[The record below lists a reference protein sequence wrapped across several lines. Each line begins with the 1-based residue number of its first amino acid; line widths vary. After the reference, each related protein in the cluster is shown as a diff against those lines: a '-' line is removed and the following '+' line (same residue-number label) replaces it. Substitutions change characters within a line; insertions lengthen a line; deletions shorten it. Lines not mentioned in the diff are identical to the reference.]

1 MSDMNMG
8 STVTTLPQDMITPTT
23 NSITGGIMIGSSNYT
38 SYTNSTA
45 TSTLTITT
53 SAQELLDRRE
63 MNLIVVDHK
72 VSEMEMMKLKEIRPD
87 YADIIKDNIAKKATI
102 EVINKMT
109 FTKKKLLDDDTH
121 HFYGRVYVFTKEELI
136 QLIEEA
142 RYA

>member
-8 STVTTLPQDMITPTT
+8 NTITTPAQDLITITSTGVTTGIT
-23 NSITGGIMIGSSNYT
+23 MGSSYT
-38 SYTNSTA
+38 
-45 TSTLTITT
+45 TSGPTISITT
-53 SAQELLDRRE
+53 SAQELLDRRD

-72 VSEMEMMKLKEIRPD
+72 VSEMEMMKLKEVQPD
-87 YADIIKDNIAKKATI
+87 YADHIKENIAKKATR

-121 HFYGRVYVFTKEELI
+121 HFYGRVYVFSKEELI

>member
-8 STVTTLPQDMITPTT
+8 NTVTPPQDMIATT
-23 NSITGGIMIGSSNYT
+23 VSSGVLTMGST
-38 SYTNSTA
+38 SYTSSISSVSASTI
-45 TSTLTITT
+45 TITT
-53 SAQELLDRRE
+53 SAQELLDRRD

-72 VSEMEMMKLKEIRPD
+72 VSEMEMMKLKEVQPD
-87 YADIIKDNIAKKATI
+87 YADHIKLNIAKKATT

-109 FTKKKLLDDDTH
+109 FTKKKRIDDDTH

-142 RYA
+142 RNA

>member
-8 STVTTLPQDMITPTT
+8 NTVTPPQDMIATT
-23 NSITGGIMIGSSNYT
+23 VSSGALTMGTT
-38 SYTNSTA
+38 SYTSNI
-45 TSTLTITT
+45 TSTVSGSTITITT
-53 SAQELLDRRE
+53 SAQELLDRRD

-72 VSEMEMMKLKEIRPD
+72 VSEMEMMKLKEVQPD
-87 YADIIKDNIAKKATI
+87 YADHIKLNIAKKATT

-109 FTKKKLLDDDTH
+109 FTKKKRIDDDTH

-142 RYA
+142 RNA

>member
-8 STVTTLPQDMITPTT
+8 NTVTTPAQDCITITSTGITT
-23 NSITGGIMIGSSNYT
+23 GITMGSSYIT
-38 SYTNSTA
+38 SGPTIS
-45 TSTLTITT
+45 ITT
-53 SAQELLDRRE
+53 SAQELLDRRD

-72 VSEMEMMKLKEIRPD
+72 VSEMEMMKLKEVQPD
-87 YADIIKDNIAKKATI
+87 YADHIKENIAKKATR

>member
-8 STVTTLPQDMITPTT
+8 NTVTPPQDMIATT
-23 NSITGGIMIGSSNYT
+23 VSSGALTMGTT
-38 SYTNSTA
+38 SYTSSVTIA
-45 TSTLTITT
+45 ASAMPFKLTSH
-53 SAQELLDRRE
+53 ELLDRRD

-72 VSEMEMMKLKEIRPD
+72 VSEMEMMKLQEVQPD
-87 YADIIKDNIAKKATI
+87 YADHIKLNIAKKATT

-109 FTKKKLLDDDTH
+109 FTKKKRIDDDTH

>member
-8 STVTTLPQDMITPTT
+8 NTITTPASDCITITSTGVTTGIT
-23 NSITGGIMIGSSNYT
+23 MGSSYSNVT
-38 SYTNSTA
+38 MAGPTIS
-45 TSTLTITT
+45 ITT
-53 SAQELLDRRE
+53 SAQELLDRRD

-72 VSEMEMMKLKEIRPD
+72 VSEMEMMKLKEVQPD
-87 YADIIKDNIAKKATI
+87 YADHIKENIAKKATR

>member
-1 MSDMNMG
+1 MSDINMG
-8 STVTTLPQDMITPTT
+8 NTITTPASDCITITSTGVTSGIT
-23 NSITGGIMIGSSNYT
+23 MGSSY
-38 SYTNSTA
+38 STMA
-45 TSTLTITT
+45 GPTIGITTT
-53 SAQELLDRRE
+53 SAQELLDRRD

-72 VSEMEMMKLKEIRPD
+72 VSEMEMMKLKEVQPD
-87 YADIIKDNIAKKATI
+87 YADHIKENITKKATR

>member
-1 MSDMNMG
+1 MSDINMG
-8 STVTTLPQDMITPTT
+8 NTITTPASDCITITSTGVATGIT
-23 NSITGGIMIGSSNYT
+23 MGSSY
-38 SYTNSTA
+38 STTMA
-45 TSTLTITT
+45 GPTISITT
-53 SAQELLDRRE
+53 SALELLDRRE

-72 VSEMEMMKLKEIRPD
+72 VSEMEMMKLKEVQPD
-87 YADIIKDNIAKKATI
+87 YADHIKENIAKKATR

-121 HFYGRVYVFTKEELI
+121 HFYGRVYVFSKDELI

>member
-1 MSDMNMG
+1 MSDINMG
-8 STVTTLPQDMITPTT
+8 DIVSTITTPAQDMITITASGVTSGITMGSTYTT
-23 NSITGGIMIGSSNYT
+23 
-38 SYTNSTA
+38 STA
-45 TSTLTITT
+45 GPTISIRNTT
-53 SAQELLDRRE
+53 EEILDRRD

-72 VSEMEMMKLKEIRPD
+72 VSEMEMMKLKEVQPD
-87 YADIIKDNIAKKATI
+87 YADHIKENIAKKATR

>member
-8 STVTTLPQDMITPTT
+8 STVTTLPQDMIT
-23 NSITGGIMIGSSNYT
+23 ITSSGSSYT
-38 SYTNSTA
+38 
-45 TSTLTITT
+45 TSTMSGSILTITT
-53 SAQELLDRRE
+53 AAQELLDRRE

-109 FTKKKLLDDDTH
+109 FTKKKLIDDDTH

>member
-1 MSDMNMG
+1 MSDINMG
-8 STVTTLPQDMITPTT
+8 NTRTTPASDCITITSTGVTSGIT
-23 NSITGGIMIGSSNYT
+23 MGSSY
-38 SYTNSTA
+38 STTMA
-45 TSTLTITT
+45 GPTISITT
-53 SAQELLDRRE
+53 SALELLDRRE

-72 VSEMEMMKLKEIRPD
+72 VSEMEMMKLKEVQPD
-87 YADIIKDNIAKKATI
+87 YADHIKENITKKATR

>member
-8 STVTTLPQDMITPTT
+8 STVTTLPQDMIT
-23 NSITGGIMIGSSNYT
+23 ITSSGT
-38 SYTNSTA
+38 SYTTMSG
-45 TSTLTITT
+45 STLTITT
-53 SAQELLDRRE
+53 AAQELLDRRE

-72 VSEMEMMKLKEIRPD
+72 VSEMEMMKLKEVQPD
-87 YADIIKDNIAKKATI
+87 YADHIKENIAKKATR

>member
-8 STVTTLPQDMITPTT
+8 NTITTPASDCIT
-23 NSITGGIMIGSSNYT
+23 ITSSGITSGITMGSSY
-38 SYTNSTA
+38 STA
-45 TSTLTITT
+45 TMAGPTISITT
-53 SAQELLDRRE
+53 SALELLDRRD

-72 VSEMEMMKLKEIRPD
+72 VSEMEMMKLKEVQPD
-87 YADIIKDNIAKKATI
+87 YADHIKENIAKKATR

>member
-8 STVTTLPQDMITPTT
+8 NTITTPAQDMITITASGVTSGITMGSTYITSGPTI
-23 NSITGGIMIGSSNYT
+23 S
-38 SYTNSTA
+38 
-45 TSTLTITT
+45 ITT

-72 VSEMEMMKLKEIRPD
+72 VSEMEMMKLKEVQPD
-87 YADIIKDNIAKKATI
+87 YADHIKENIAKKATR

>member
-8 STVTTLPQDMITPTT
+8 DNIS
-23 NSITGGIMIGSSNYT
+23 
-38 SYTNSTA
+38 
-45 TSTLTITT
+45 TITT
-53 SAQELLDRRE
+53 PAQDCITITSTGITSGITMGSTYATSGPTISIRNTTEELLDRRD

-72 VSEMEMMKLKEIRPD
+72 VSEMEMMKLKEVQPD
-87 YADIIKDNIAKKATI
+87 YADLIKENISKKATR

>member
-8 STVTTLPQDMITPTT
+8 NTGTPPQDMIATT
-23 NSITGGIMIGSSNYT
+23 VSSGVLTMGST
-38 SYTNSTA
+38 SYTSGISSVS
-45 TSTLTITT
+45 TSTITITT
-53 SAQELLDRRE
+53 SAQELLDRRD

-72 VSEMEMMKLKEIRPD
+72 VSEMEMMKLKEVQPD
-87 YADIIKDNIAKKATI
+87 YADHIKLNIAKKATT

-109 FTKKKLLDDDTH
+109 FTKKKRIDDDTH

>member
-8 STVTTLPQDMITPTT
+8 STVTPPQDITTIT
-23 NSITGGIMIGSSNYT
+23 ASGVTGGITMGSTSYT

-63 MNLIVVDHK
+63 MNLIVVDHR

-87 YADIIKDNIAKKATI
+87 YADIIKDNIAKKATV

-109 FTKKKLLDDDTH
+109 FTKKKLIDDDTH

>member
-1 MSDMNMG
+1 MSDINMG
-8 STVTTLPQDMITPTT
+8 NTITTTPAQDCITITSTGVTSGIT
-23 NSITGGIMIGSSNYT
+23 MGSSY
-38 SYTNSTA
+38 STMA
-45 TSTLTITT
+45 GPTISITT
-53 SAQELLDRRE
+53 SAQELLDRRD

-72 VSEMEMMKLKEIRPD
+72 VSEMEMMKLKEVQPD
-87 YADIIKDNIAKKATI
+87 YADHIKENIAKKATR

>member
-1 MSDMNMG
+1 MSDINMG
-8 STVTTLPQDMITPTT
+8 NTITTPASDCITITSTGV
-23 NSITGGIMIGSSNYT
+23 SSGIAIGSSY
-38 SYTNSTA
+38 STI
-45 TSTLTITT
+45 TGPTISITT
-53 SAQELLDRRE
+53 SAQELLDRRD

-72 VSEMEMMKLKEIRPD
+72 VSEMEMMKLKEVQPD
-87 YADIIKDNIAKKATI
+87 YADHIKENIAKKATR

-121 HFYGRVYVFTKEELI
+121 HFYGRVYVFSKEELI

>member
-1 MSDMNMG
+1 MSDINMG
-8 STVTTLPQDMITPTT
+8 NTVTTPAQDCIT
-23 NSITGGIMIGSSNYT
+23 ITSTGITSGITMGSSY
-38 SYTNSTA
+38 STMA
-45 TSTLTITT
+45 GPTISITT

-72 VSEMEMMKLKEIRPD
+72 VSEMEMMKLKEVQPD
-87 YADIIKDNIAKKATI
+87 YADHIKENIAKKATR

>member
-8 STVTTLPQDMITPTT
+8 
-23 NSITGGIMIGSSNYT
+23 N
-38 SYTNSTA
+38 
-45 TSTLTITT
+45 TITT
-53 SAQELLDRRE
+53 PASDCITITSTGVTSGITMGSTYTTGPTISIRNTAEEILDRRE

-72 VSEMEMMKLKEIRPD
+72 VSEMEMMKLKEVQPD
-87 YADIIKDNIAKKATI
+87 YSDHIKENIAKKATR

-121 HFYGRVYVFTKEELI
+121 HFYGRVYVFTKEELV
-136 QLIEEA
+136 QMIEEA

>member
-1 MSDMNMG
+1 MSDINMG
-8 STVTTLPQDMITPTT
+8 NTITTPAQDCITITSTGIT
-23 NSITGGIMIGSSNYT
+23 SGITMGSA
-38 SYTNSTA
+38 SYTTTGPTIS
-45 TSTLTITT
+45 ITT
-53 SAQELLDRRE
+53 SALELLDRRE

-72 VSEMEMMKLKEIRPD
+72 VSEMEMMKLKEVQPD
-87 YADIIKDNIAKKATI
+87 YADHIKENIAKKATR

-121 HFYGRVYVFTKEELI
+121 HFYGRVYVFSKEELI

>member
-8 STVTTLPQDMITPTT
+8 NTGTPPQDMIATT
-23 NSITGGIMIGSSNYT
+23 VSSGVLTMGST
-38 SYTNSTA
+38 SYTSSVTIGPSA
-45 TSTLTITT
+45 MPFKLTSH
-53 SAQELLDRRE
+53 ELLDRRD

-72 VSEMEMMKLKEIRPD
+72 VSEMEMMKLKEVQPD
-87 YADIIKDNIAKKATI
+87 YADHIKLNIAKKATT

-109 FTKKKLLDDDTH
+109 FTKNKRIDDDTH

-142 RYA
+142 RNA

>member
-8 STVTTLPQDMITPTT
+8 
-23 NSITGGIMIGSSNYT
+23 N
-38 SYTNSTA
+38 
-45 TSTLTITT
+45 TITT
-53 SAQELLDRRE
+53 PASDCITITSTGVTSGITMGSTYTTSTTGPTISIRNTAEEILDRRE

-72 VSEMEMMKLKEIRPD
+72 VSEMEMMKLKEVQPD
-87 YADIIKDNIAKKATI
+87 YSDHIKENIAKKATR

-121 HFYGRVYVFTKEELI
+121 HFYGRVYVFTKEELV
-136 QLIEEA
+136 QMIEEA

>member
-8 STVTTLPQDMITPTT
+8 STVTTLPQDMIT
-23 NSITGGIMIGSSNYT
+23 ITSSGSSYT
-38 SYTNSTA
+38 
-45 TSTLTITT
+45 TSTMSGSILTITT
-53 SAQELLDRRE
+53 AAQELLDRRE

-142 RYA
+142 RHA

>member
-8 STVTTLPQDMITPTT
+8 NTITTPAQDMITITASGVTSGITMGSTYITSGPTI
-23 NSITGGIMIGSSNYT
+23 SIN
-38 SYTNSTA
+38 
-45 TSTLTITT
+45 TT

-72 VSEMEMMKLKEIRPD
+72 VSEMEMMKLKEVQPD
-87 YADIIKDNIAKKATI
+87 YADHIKENIAKKATR

-121 HFYGRVYVFTKEELI
+121 HFYGRVYVFSKEELI

>member
-1 MSDMNMG
+1 MSDINMG
-8 STVTTLPQDMITPTT
+8 NTITTPASDCITITSTGV
-23 NSITGGIMIGSSNYT
+23 SSGIAIGSSY
-38 SYTNSTA
+38 STI
-45 TSTLTITT
+45 TGPTISITT
-53 SAQELLDRRE
+53 SAQELLDRRD

-72 VSEMEMMKLKEIRPD
+72 VSEMEMMKLKEVQPD
-87 YADIIKDNIAKKATI
+87 YADHIKENIAKKATR

>member
-8 STVTTLPQDMITPTT
+8 
-23 NSITGGIMIGSSNYT
+23 N
-38 SYTNSTA
+38 
-45 TSTLTITT
+45 TITT
-53 SAQELLDRRE
+53 PASDCITITSTGVTSGITMGSTYTTSTAGPTISIRNTAEEILDRRE

-72 VSEMEMMKLKEIRPD
+72 VSEMEMMKLKEVQPD
-87 YADIIKDNIAKKATI
+87 YADHTR

-142 RYA
+142 RNA